1 MECEGLPCRHIF
13 CVLKQ
18 ERILKFPETLIRK
31 RWTKD
36 VKCDDTTLSRVFLI
50 SAKDMK
56 AQQFASLHSYCSR
69 LCQLSSEND
78 EIFAIAKA
86 EIDKITDKVHHIVAG
101 AGVESKNIPPR
112 KRRLSE
118 QVIKD
123 PSLVQTKGEKEG
135 ATTKNRT
142 RKCRMCNKSGHT
154 KSNCRMRN
162 IGKQIPDKDKLV

>member
-1 MECEGLPCRHIF
+1 M
-13 CVLKQ
+13 
-18 ERILKFPETLIRK
+18 K

-36 VKCDDTTLSRVFLI
+36 VKCDDITLSRAFNF
-50 SAKDMK
+50 SAQDMK
-56 AQQFASLHSYCSR
+56 AQRFTSLHSYCSR

-142 RKCRMCNKSGHT
+142 RKYRMCNKSGHT
-154 KSNCRMRN
+154 KSNYRMRN
-162 IGKQIPDKDKLV
+162 IGKQIPGKDKII